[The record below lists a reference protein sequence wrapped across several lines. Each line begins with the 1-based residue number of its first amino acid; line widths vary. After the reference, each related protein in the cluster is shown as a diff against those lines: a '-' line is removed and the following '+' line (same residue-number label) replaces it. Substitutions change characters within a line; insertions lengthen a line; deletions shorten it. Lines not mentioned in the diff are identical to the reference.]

1 MTAYQYARDPAIV
14 AFALNRAKG
23 VCEQCKHDAPFI
35 SSSTGLPYLEVH
47 HVIPLKDG
55 GSDTVENVKALC
67 PNCHREA
74 HYG

>member
-1 MTAYQYARDPAIV
+1 M
-14 AFALNRAKG
+14 
-23 VCEQCKHDAPFI
+23 
-35 SSSTGLPYLEVH
+35 
-47 HVIPLKDG
+47 PLKDG